1 MSGHYKKLKAMTKK
15 LEDEQRTRKAYAAAG
30 ERSQRMFNFRI
41 DLENYEHVQKQ
52 TNKGRYINE
61 LIRKDR
67 EKE

>member
-1 MSGHYKKLKAMTKK
+1 MTKK
-15 LEDEQRTRKAYAAAG
+15 LKDEQRTRKAYAAAG

-52 TNKGRYINE
+52 SNKGRYINE
-61 LIRKDR
+61 LILKDR

>member
-1 MSGHYKKLKAMTKK
+1 MTKK

-52 TNKGRYINE
+52 ANKGRYINE